1 MCQLMYSIYCFI
13 LLQADVLSTK
23 YEFTCAV
30 LSLCR
35 ILAYRV
41 DSETELKPTHASLI
55 LNLFLQKL
63 I

>member
-1 MCQLMYSIYCFI
+1 MYSIYCYI
-13 LLQADVLSTK
+13 LLQADVFSTK

-41 DSETELKPTHASLI
+41 DSETKFKPTHASLI
-55 LNLFLQKL
+55 LNLFL
-63 I
+63 

>member
-1 MCQLMYSIYCFI
+1 MCELMYSIYCYI
-13 LLQADVLSTK
+13 LLQTDVLSTK

-41 DSETELKPTHASLI
+41 ESETKFIPTHASLI
-55 LNLFLQKL
+55 LNLFL
-63 I
+63 